1 VVFVVWGQ
9 FEDAKVIVTRE
20 ANQIGDLFHMA
31 KSFPGPVQSRV
42 RAALVAYA
50 QTVVDEE
57 WPAMSRGQES
67 QRAWKEFKGLW
78 DIYREITPQ
87 TTRENAV
94 YAESLRRL
102 NDLSDSRRLRL
113 HASRDEVPPVMWV
126 VLWSGAVTM
135 IGFTYFFGVK
145 SIRAQ
150 SLMTAALTAV
160 IASILFLIIALDNPF
175 AGDARVTPKA
185 FQHELDRIG
194 TSSSE

>member
-1 VVFVVWGQ
+1 MVFVVWGQ